1 MSSLA
6 RELRQALRSLLR
18 VPGFSLAAVRI
29 LALGIGANTAIFSVT
44 RAVLTASS
52 MKSSRLERTPATP

>member
-1 MSSLA
+1 
-6 RELRQALRSLLR
+6 LRSLLR

-52 MKSSRLERTPATP
+52 MKGSRLERTPATP